1 MTRFFRFSSQDGT
14 DFLKTSYQKLDNIAI
29 RGREH
34 PEDGNTKRNE
44 YHRDFTR
51 VLYSPAFRRLQGKM
65 QILGIRNDAFFRNR
79 LTHSLEVSQI
89 ARSIATN
96 IGHRIGKGAYTCRKD
111 LYVIEAAALAHDIGH
126 PAFGHSGERVLDKI
140 CQQDGTGRFEG
151 NAQNFR
157 VLRTLEKKLPDK
169 KGLNLT
175 FRTLLAINKYLVCES
190 ADKSVKK
197 FMYKDD
203 YDLLT
208 KIREQTNLAGE
219 RTLDVQ
225 IIDVADEI
233 AYAVHDLEDALTF
246 GYFNIDE
253 LVYLLNKEKEKL
265 SKKSFGIFD
274 RAVKKAK
281 GKAAIA
287 STYGTTQEYSQ
298 VFRRSLVSKLTNQFI
313 NDIGVVEVS
322 EETKKEHGTPNISQ
336 ELGFCELGD
345 LVHGLKK
352 VIFKAICRHDHI
364 NVYEQRGTAIIEGL
378 YRIYTNLD
386 NLQLLTPDYRPQL
399 PKDIKFYSNLNYPQR
414 TQLNRAAIDFIAG
427 MMDDFAKGTYER
439 YYSVNFD
446 SIPIVGRNFSL

>member
-1 MTRFFRFSSQDGT
+1 MALFFRFSSQEGKI
-14 DFLKTSYQKLDNIAI
+14 FLKNSYQKLCIPKMQQ
-29 RGREH
+29 REY
-34 PEDGNTKRNE
+34 PESGNTKRNE

-51 VLYSPAFRRLQGKM
+51 ILYSPAFRRLQGKM
-65 QILGIRNDAFFRNR
+65 QILGVQSDAFFRNR

-96 IGHRIGKGAYTCRKD
+96 VGHRIGNGAYTCRKD

-126 PAFGHSGERVLDKI
+126 PAFGHSGERILDRI
-140 CQQDGTGRFEG
+140 CQKDVIGRFEG

-203 YDLLT
+203 YDALT
-208 KIREQTNLAGE
+208 VIRGQTNLVGE

-253 LVYLLNKEKEKL
+253 LMYLLKEKEKL
-265 SKKSFGIFD
+265 SEKSFGIFD

-281 GKAAIA
+281 NKAAKA
-287 STYGTTQEYSQ
+287 STYITTQEYSQ
-298 VFRRSLVSKLTNQFI
+298 VFRRSLVSQLTNRFI
-313 NDIGVVEVS
+313 SDIGVIEVS
-322 EETKKEHGTPNISQ
+322 DDVKKEHGTPNITH
-336 ELGFCELGD
+336 ELGFCELGG
-345 LVHGLKK
+345 LVHGLKN
-352 VIFKAICRHDHI
+352 VIFNAICRHDHI
-364 NVYEQRGTAIIEGL
+364 NVYEQRGATIIEGL
-378 YRIYTNLD
+378 YRIYTNVD
-386 NLQLLTPDYRPQL
+386 NLQMLTPDYRPKL
-399 PKDIKFYSNLNYPQR
+399 PKNKTYSDLNISQK
-414 TQLNRAAIDFIAG
+414 TALSRASIDFIAG

-439 YYSVNFD
+439 YYGAHFD
-446 SIPIVGRNFSL
+446 RIPIVGREILFR

>member
-1 MTRFFRFSSQDGT
+1 MSSFFRFSSQEGKQ
-14 DFLKTSYQKLDNIAI
+14 FLKESYRKLSVPKMTE
-29 RGREH
+29 REH
-34 PEDGNTKRNE
+34 SENGNTKRNE

-51 VLYSPAFRRLQGKM
+51 ILYSPAFRRLQGKM
-65 QILGIRNDAFFRNR
+65 QILGIQHDAFFRNR

-96 IGHRIGKGAYTCRKD
+96 VGHRIGNGAYTCRKD

-126 PAFGHSGERVLDKI
+126 PAFGHSGERVLDRI
-140 CQQDGTGRFEG
+140 CQTDGIGRFEG

-175 FRTLLAINKYLVCES
+175 FRTLFAINKYLVCES
-190 ADKSVKK
+190 TDMSVGK

-203 YDLLT
+203 YDVLT
-208 KIREQTNLAGE
+208 PIREQTDLAGE

-225 IIDVADEI
+225 IIDAADEI

-253 LVYLLNKEKEKL
+253 LVYLLKEKEKL
-265 SKKSFGIFD
+265 SEKSFGVFD

-281 GKAAIA
+281 DKAAIA

-298 VFRRSLVSKLTNQFI
+298 VFRRSLVSQLTNRFI
-313 NDIGVVEVS
+313 TDIGVVEVPDNV
-322 EETKKEHGTPNISQ
+322 KKDHGTPNITH

-345 LVHGLKK
+345 LVHRLKK
-352 VIFKAICRHDHI
+352 VIFSAICRHDQI
-364 NVYEQRGTAIIEGL
+364 NVYEQRGATIIEGL
-378 YRIYTNLD
+378 YRIYTNSD
-386 NLQLLTPDYRPQL
+386 NLQMLTPDYRPKL
-399 PKDIKFYSNLNYPQR
+399 PKDKTYSDLDISQK
-414 TQLNRAAIDFIAG
+414 TALSRASVDFIAG

-439 YYSVNFD
+439 YYGVHFD
-446 SIPIVGRNFSL
+446 RIPIIGREFSLK

>member
-1 MTRFFRFSSQDGT
+1 MSSFYRFSSPQGKE
-14 DFLKTSYQKLDNIAI
+14 FLNGCYQKLHNPELQK
-29 RGREH
+29 REH
-34 PEDGNTKRNE
+34 EEHGNTKRNE

-51 VLYSPAFRRLQGKM
+51 ILYSPAFRRLQGKM
-65 QILGIRNDAFFRNR
+65 QILGIQHDAFFRNR

-96 IGHRIGKGAYTCRKD
+96 VGHRIGNGAYTCQKD

-126 PAFGHSGERVLDKI
+126 PAFGHSGERILDRI
-140 CQQDGTGRFEG
+140 CQKDVIGRFEG

-175 FRTLLAINKYLVCES
+175 FRTLFAINKYLVCES
-190 ADKSVKK
+190 IDKSLEK

-203 YDLLT
+203 YEVLT
-208 KIREQTNLAGE
+208 AIREQTDLAGE

-246 GYFNIDE
+246 GCFNIDE
-253 LVYLLNKEKEKL
+253 LVYLLKEKEKL

-274 RAVKKAK
+274 RAVKNAKDKAV
-281 GKAAIA
+281 IA

-298 VFRRSLVSKLTNQFI
+298 VFRRSLVSQLTNRFI
-313 NDIGVVEVS
+313 TDIGVVEVS
-322 EETKKEHGTPNISQ
+322 NDVKKEHGTPNITH

-352 VIFKAICRHDHI
+352 VIFSAICRHDHI
-364 NVYEQRGTAIIEGL
+364 NVYEQRGATIIEGL
-378 YRIYTNLD
+378 YRIYTNSD
-386 NLQLLTPDYRPQL
+386 NLQMLTPDYRPKL
-399 PKDIKFYSNLNYPQR
+399 PKDKAYSDLNIAQK
-414 TQLNRAAIDFIAG
+414 TALNRASIDFIAG

-439 YYSVNFD
+439 YYGVQFER
-446 SIPIVGRNFSL
+446 IPIVGREFSLR